1 MKLTRRLTT
10 ASITVLAL
18 GEAIAGTAA
27 AASPA
32 VAKPV
37 TVHAAQSEP
46 TGPDTDAIQQ
56 GDQTS
61 PDPATAASHHSVKG
75 ENPGEQ
81 ENAGEQEGNSDGPGG
96 HADPAGNARHEF
108 NGVE

>member
-1 MKLTRRLTT
+1 MRLRTRLT
-10 ASITVLAL
+10 AAGISVLAL
-18 GEAIAGTAA
+18 GGAIAGTVAA
-27 AASPA
+27 AGPA
-32 VAKPV
+32 AARPV
-37 TVHAAQSEP
+37 TVQAAQSEP

-56 GDQTS
+56 GDQIS

-81 ENAGEQEGNSDGPGG
+81 EGAGEQEGNSDGPGG
-96 HADPAGNARHEF
+96 HADPSGNVQHEF

>member
-10 ASITVLAL
+10 AGITVLAL
-18 GEAIAGTAA
+18 GGAIAGTAA

-32 VAKPV
+32 AAKPV
-37 TVHAAQSEP
+37 TVQAAQSEP

-61 PDPATAASHHSVKG
+61 PDPAAAASHHSVKG
-75 ENPGEQ
+75 EKPGEQ
-81 ENAGEQEGNSDGPGG
+81 EGAGEQEGNSDGPGG
-96 HADPAGNARHEF
+96 HADPSGNVQHEF
-108 NGVE
+108 NGAE